1 MKYLATTAHAV
12 NYGDDTLA
20 KVLKKVENLT
30 IGVDYILYTVKN
42 GSIVQIGKNGVS
54 KWEYVNG
61 QPILDEVIYCKKS
74 DKFTYAVEDTTDQTI
89 LKNGFKTKLD
99 AWKYLVQYEE
109 GEVSEEKKE
118 LENAF

>member
-30 IGVDYILYTVKN
+30 IGVDYNLYTVKN

-54 KWEYVNG
+54 K
-61 QPILDEVIYCKKS
+61 
-74 DKFTYAVEDTTDQTI
+74 
-89 LKNGFKTKLD
+89 
-99 AWKYLVQYEE
+99 
-109 GEVSEEKKE
+109 
-118 LENAF
+118 

>member
-1 MKYLATTAHAV
+1 MHFRTVKMKYLATTAHAV

-54 KWEYVNG
+54 K
-61 QPILDEVIYCKKS
+61 
-74 DKFTYAVEDTTDQTI
+74 
-89 LKNGFKTKLD
+89 
-99 AWKYLVQYEE
+99 
-109 GEVSEEKKE
+109 
-118 LENAF
+118 